1 MDQSST
7 KCVTDNQED
16 TFGTLMESEDY
27 EAGLLVGLAGLR
39 DQGLLLDTC
48 LWAEG
53 EKYQVGM
60 TVPQLEYV
68 SCIHIRHCEQR
79 TV

>member
-1 MDQSST
+1 MQGSDNDRESSDQM
-7 KCVTDNQED
+7 KCALENQTDP
-16 TFGTLMESEDY
+16 FGTLMESEDH

-53 EKYQVGM
+53 EKYQVRIIL
-60 TVPQLEYV
+60 TLL
-68 SCIHIRHCEQR
+68 R
-79 TV
+79 TNLS